1 MNLRV
6 KFPSRSPVG
15 SSVTPLLRAVLL
27 ADLVDSTAFIQSF
40 GDARAAVA
48 LQRLDLQIRD
58 LLEFTGGR
66 LIDKADGLLAIFE
79 RPIQAV
85 DFALRYQQALRQ
97 FSVNEGTVL
106 NARIGIHVGELMT
119 WSNTDHAVAAGA
131 KPLEVEGLAKPVA
144 ARLMSLALPGQ
155 ILISSMAQSLA
166 QRAQAE
172 LGDRADR
179 VRWLAHGRYRFKGV
193 PAPLLVHEIGEVG
206 FAPMR
211 PPPSG
216 QKAWRELPLWRR
228 PPILAA
234 EMLLFLAVSGFY
246 AYTVLRSPPAIA
258 FQERDWVVVGD
269 MSNFTG
275 DPRLE
280 ESLDTALRIS
290 LEQSRFVN
298 VMPQLKVQ
306 DVLQRM
312 GRSKES
318 TVDRAVGSEIALREG
333 ARALL
338 LPTVAEVGGRLRVSM
353 ELVDPNTQVTVFAE
367 TADGRGADS
376 ALASIDKVNGK
387 LRQRLGESLGDISA
401 NDKPLEEVTTPSL
414 DALRFYSLAYEAAVH
429 SRFSESLRLL
439 NLAIE
444 RDPEFALAYAKRA
457 QLYAV
462 VAGDNVS
469 ARRDYQMAEKYKS
482 HLTMREALS
491 LEADLASSGPPEAT
505 MEKLDTITRVYPDS
519 FGTILRAAEVNWTY
533 LQQYSRA
540 VSDLQPALKNQNPR
554 LASAMY
560 LLGLLHLAQENY
572 GPAEVAF
579 NKFDSL
585 GGGGFNREHAD
596 LYAAQ
601 RQFGQARRVLRKYEK
616 SGLKAADLPMRLP
629 EITYALD
636 QGKWQDA
643 LFAVKQLQ
651 KESATTSKQLEQTYA
666 GTALGLLTHE
676 RGAKV
681 LPEWRRFV
689 AGHMPNAI
697 DPNDPDVFAARF
709 ASLYGASQL
718 AYLGDASAAQKVL
731 DQLRQPVL
739 QSGYPTLVDMVAVL
753 EAEMALA
760 ENQPTVAI
768 ALLKQRVTGSELF
781 IVHAV
786 LLRAHKK
793 ANQAQE
799 AIQEVTWLTSHRGRA
814 YVEANSNWLLQP
826 INVLES
832 DLALLSG
839 AELALAVG
847 DPEQAR
853 VWIGKF
859 AKAWRQ
865 PPGFVAER
873 VLNLKAALNL
883 QKD

>member
-15 SSVTPLLRAVLL
+15 SAVTPLLRAVLL

-97 FSVNEGTVL
+97 FSANEGTVL

-179 VRWLAHGRYRFKGV
+179 VRWHAHGRYRFKGV
-193 PAPLLVHEIGEVG
+193 PAPLLVHEIGEAG

-228 PPILAA
+228 PPVLAA
-234 EMLLFLAVSGFY
+234 EMLLFVAVSGFY
-246 AYTVLRSPPAIA
+246 AYSVLRSPPAIA

-312 GRSKES
+312 GRSQES

-367 TADGRGADS
+367 TAEGRGAES
-376 ALASIDKVNGK
+376 ALTSIDTVNGK
-387 LRQRLGESLGDISA
+387 LRERLGESLGDISA
-401 NDKPLEEVTTPSL
+401 NGKPLAQVTTSSL
-414 DALRFYSLAYEAAVH
+414 DALRLYSLATDAVVRARYDEAM
-429 SRFSESLRLL
+429 RLL

-444 RDPEFALAYAKRA
+444 KDPQFALAYADRA
-457 QLYAV
+457 QAHSL
-462 VAGDNVS
+462 AGDS
-469 ARRDYQMAEKYKS
+469 ARAKSDYATATKFKS
-482 HLTMREALS
+482 RLTMRETLI
-491 LEADLASSGPPEAT
+491 LDADLASSGPPEAWL
-505 MEKLDTITRVYPDS
+505 ERLDAITRMYPDAFNS
-519 FGTILRAAEVNWTY
+519 RHRVAWVNWQY
-533 LQQYSRA
+533 LQQFPRA
-540 VSDLQPALKNQNPR
+540 LESLQPALKTQNPR

-560 LLGLLHLAQENY
+560 LAGLINLAEENF
-572 GPAEVAF
+572 GQAESAF
-579 NKFDSL
+579 NKYESL
-585 GGGGFNREHAD
+585 GGRGFNRDHAD
-596 LYAAQ
+596 LYAAK
-601 RQFGQARRVLRKYEK
+601 RQYGRAERVLGQADHTGFK
-616 SGLKAADLPMRLP
+616 SVDLEMRLADV
-629 EITYALD
+629 TYPLDKGQWRKALLAAKTL
-636 QGKWQDA
+636 QQDSVNVSMGMERTY
-643 LFAVKQLQ
+643 LGISLG
-651 KESATTSKQLEQTYA
+651 LQTYELGERA
-666 GTALGLLTHE
+666 LSEWQRYVADEMRTAIN
-676 RGAKV
+676 
-681 LPEWRRFV
+681 PD
-689 AGHMPNAI
+689 
-697 DPNDPDVFAARF
+697 DPNIFRSRFAA
-709 ASLYGASQL
+709 LYGASQL
-718 AYLGDASAAQKVL
+718 ARLGDSTTAQGVL
-731 DQLRQPVL
+731 HRLQAPVAK
-739 QSGYPTLVDMVAVL
+739 SGYATLMDMAKVV
-753 EAEMALA
+753 EAELALRA
-760 ENQPTVAI
+760 NQPTGAI
-768 ALLKQRVTGSELF
+768 ALLKPRTSGTELC
-781 IVHAV
+781 ILHAV
-786 LLRAHKK
+786 LLRAYRQGDLPQD
-793 ANQAQE
+793 AMQE
-799 AIQEVTWLTSHRGRA
+799 ATWLSSHRGRA
-814 YVEANSNWLLQP
+814 YAEWNSERLLQP
-826 INVLES
+826 MNVLES
-832 DLALLSG
+832 DLAILTS
-839 AELALAVG
+839 AELAAAAG
-847 DPEQAR
+847 DGDRAR
-853 VWIGKF
+853 ELMGKF
-859 AKAWRQ
+859 DQIWRQ
-865 PPGFVAER
+865 PPGFIAER
-873 VLNLKAALNL
+873 VLKLRAAISP
-883 QKD
+883 QKG